1 MKAMDTIYMRKK
13 GSPVMIK
20 IYQDEDP
27 LFCNAE
33 LIKVKTQE
41 IKCRH
46 YFLRAD
52 LNQWVRMYRDDGFI
66 PVDMSAVQVAPQKE
80 ETTG

>member
-33 LIKVKTQE
+33 LIKVKTRE
-41 IKCRH
+41 IKARH
-46 YFLRAD
+46 YFLRTD
-52 LNQWVRMYRDDGFI
+52 LNQFTPMYRRDGFV
-66 PVDMSAVQVAPQKE
+66 PVDMNAVQVAPQKK